1 MASLVPASASIHDRP
16 SWIISPYTATSPTTI
31 AVHNSIHN
39 RPRTKLRGFQTL
51 AGSKPSRPS
60 SAGRSRAHS
69 EVIDTMPQVREGEA
83 SNSVMQPQS
92 EKTDIYANISTIP
105 ISASLIG
112 SGVDASELT
121 GRVCNIADRPHKK
134 QVQFHFIKYIDN
146 FIEEWWLGDMAT
158 GIDRKLAISCRYVC
172 SIVMRRRIWLDALLR
187 KLTQL
192 S

>member
-31 AVHNSIHN
+31 AVNNSIHN
-39 RPRTKLRGFQTL
+39 RPKTKLRGFQTL
-51 AGSKPSRPS
+51 VRSKPSRPS
-60 SAGRSRAHS
+60 AGRSRAQS

-92 EKTDIYANISTIP
+92 EKADIYANISTIP

-134 QVQFHFIKYIDN
+134 QVQFLSWNILIN
-146 FIEEWWLGDMAT
+146 LSIEW
-158 GIDRKLAISCRYVC
+158 
-172 SIVMRRRIWLDALLR
+172 
-187 KLTQL
+187 
-192 S
+192 